1 MTAAKTAQPGSY
13 VIVGMG
19 LTGLSCARYLRA
31 RNIAVVL
38 VDSRATPPAL
48 EEARCEM
55 PDLNIV
61 TGALQT
67 DLLQAA
73 ENMIV
78 SPGVSLQEPAIAQAL
93 RAGVTLSSDI
103 DLFVAADQQP
113 LLAITGSNG
122 KTTVT
127 TLVGNMAKRSGK
139 HAAVGGN
146 IGVPALEL
154 LTTEHELSVLELSSF
169 QLERCR
175 ELRARVAT
183 VLNVSADHMDRYADI
198 QAYQRAKLA
207 IYAGA
212 ENIVVNRHDP
222 LTRPLLAN
230 HVQWWSFGLD
240 VPQAN
245 AFGILQ
251 QGASAC
257 LAFEDQALLPLSE
270 LRLVGSH
277 NLQNALA
284 ALAIGKAAGLA
295 MDSMLAELREF
306 EGLPHRCQWVAEI
319 NGVQFINDSKGTN
332 IGATVAAIEGLAS
345 PAGQRLVLIAG
356 GQGKGADFSALTA
369 SVQQH
374 VRAAVLIGTDAKTID
389 AAISAVT
396 DTCFALDMPAAVQAA
411 CAIAQ
416 PGDSVLFSPAC
427 ASFDMFSGFEQRGQA
442 FIDAVRAQAEVS
454 SCAPR

>member
-1 MTAAKTAQPGSY
+1 MTSLIAAQQGSY

-31 RNIAVVL
+31 HNIPVVML
-38 VDSRATPPAL
+38 DSRATPPAL
-48 EEARCEM
+48 DEVRREM
-55 PDLNIV
+55 PDLEIV
-61 TGALQT
+61 TGAI
-67 DLLQAA
+67 DARLLQAA

-122 KTTVT
+122 KSTVT

-139 HAAVGGN
+139 QVAVGGN

-169 QLERCR
+169 QLERCAA
-175 ELRARVAT
+175 LRAKVAT
-183 VLNVSADHMDRYADI
+183 VLNVSADHMDRYADM

-207 IYAGA
+207 VYAGA
-212 ENIVVNRHDP
+212 ENIVVNRNDP
-222 LTRPLLAN
+222 LTTPLLAN
-230 HVQWWSFGLD
+230 NVQWWSFALD
-240 VPQAN
+240 TPQEN
-245 AFGILQ
+245 AFGVLQ
-251 QGASAC
+251 QAGNGW
-257 LAFEDQALLPLSE
+257 LAFEDQPLLPLQE
-270 LRLVGSH
+270 LRLPGRH

-295 MDSMLAELREF
+295 MHAMLEELREF

-345 PAGQRLVLIAG
+345 AAGRRLVLIAG

-369 SVQQH
+369 SVRQH
-374 VRAAVLIGTDAKTID
+374 VHGAVLIGSDAKFIN
-389 AAISAVT
+389 AEISVVT

-411 CAIAQ
+411 SAMAR
-416 PGDSVLFSPAC
+416 PGDCVLFSPAC
-427 ASFDMFSGFEQRGQA
+427 ASFDMFNGFEQRGQA
-442 FIDAVRAQAEVS
+442 FIAAVRAQGES
-454 SCAPR
+454 SCPLR